1 MSIKQEYKS
10 SNDLEATARVNTDSD
25 GGVLG
30 VCLFL
35 GESDLEGLGIADADH
50 VQYQVENGELRL
62 TGADSE

>member
-1 MSIKQEYKS
+1 MSIRQEYNG
-10 SNDLEATARVNTDSD
+10 SNDIETTASVNTDSD

-35 GESDLEGLGIADADH
+35 GEAELEGLGIADADE
-50 VQYQVENGELRL
+50 VQYRVENGNLRV